1 MPAMKF
7 DAIEPNLKRAR
18 NTNGSVSEREGNED
32 RLSDLPDCV
41 LIHLLEFLTTK
52 DAVRTTLLSKR
63 WKDLWKRVPS
73 LRLRSTDP
81 EFRHM
86 TLFKKFVNKVLSFR
100 DGSAPLHSLDFCYN
114 GLIPPTL
121 LIRVVKYAKS
131 HRIEQLR
138 LNIDSGGIELP
149 PCLFSIQTI
158 TWLDLSVPSGEAL
171 GLLPKFLNM
180 TALMSLRLRRFAFS
194 AGDGELVDPF
204 SGCIKLKTL
213 VIEHYVVKVPHILCI
228 SNVTLTNLTIHSSP
242 FHSKEAYEIV
252 LSTPSLRS
260 FAYRG
265 VISQKIS
272 SKSNLSFLEEVNIDV
287 PKSLLSSRL
296 HSPFILISWLQL
308 LANVRSLTVS
318 SCTLEI
324 LSKIP
329 DLVNT
334 ESPCLDNLK
343 SLIVKVQ
350 KFRRPVK
357 LHKAELQL
365 SSPRIDG
372 AVDFLIRNSLFPEVT
387 IVDY

>member
-18 NTNGSVSEREGNED
+18 NTNGSVSEREGDED

-52 DAVRTTLLSKR
+52 DAVMTTLLSTR

-73 LRLRSTDP
+73 LRLRRTDP

-100 DGSAPLHSLDFCYN
+100 DGSVPLHSLDFCYD
-114 GLIPPTL
+114 GLIPPKL
-121 LIRVVKYAKS
+121 LIRVVKYAES

-158 TWLDLSVPSGEAL
+158 TWLDLSVPNGEAL

-194 AGDGELVDPF
+194 AGDGEVVDPF

-213 VIEHYVVKVPHILCI
+213 VIEHYVVK
-228 SNVTLTNLTIHSSP
+228 
-242 FHSKEAYEIV
+242 
-252 LSTPSLRS
+252 
-260 FAYRG
+260 
-265 VISQKIS
+265 KIS
-272 SKSNLSFLEEVNIDV
+272 SKSNLPFLEEVNIDV
-287 PKSLLSSRL
+287 PKSVLSSRL

-308 LANVRSLTVS
+308 LAN
-318 SCTLEI
+318 I

-350 KFRRPVK
+350 KFRRPEK